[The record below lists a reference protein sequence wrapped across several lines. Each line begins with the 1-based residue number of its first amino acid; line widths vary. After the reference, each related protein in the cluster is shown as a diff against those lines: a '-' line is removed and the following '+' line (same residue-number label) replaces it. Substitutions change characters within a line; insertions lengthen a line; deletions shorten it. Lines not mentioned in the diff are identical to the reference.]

1 MKEEFLRAID
11 SKLKVKVTFNAKEEG
26 KGQITRLCIPF
37 DFGPSQKAD
46 AIDKSDKYHF
56 YDLDS
61 QDPKGPH
68 NLALKQEQIVLLEV
82 LDEAFDPADYVKW
95 QTNWTYKRDWAAHS

>member
-11 SKLKVKVTFNAKEEG
+11 NKLKVKVTFNAKEEG

-37 DFGPSQKAD
+37 DFGASQKVD
-46 AIDKSDKYHF
+46 AIDKSEKYHL

-61 QDPKGPH
+61 PDGPH
-68 NLALKQEQIVLLEV
+68 NLPLNPEQIVNLQV
-82 LDEAFDPADYVKW
+82 LSEGFDPTDYVKW
-95 QTNWTYKRDWAAHS
+95 PPNWIYKRDWGIYS

>member
-11 SKLKVKVTFNAKEEG
+11 NKLKVKVTFNAKEED

-37 DFGPSQKAD
+37 DFGPSQKVD
-46 AIDKSDKYHF
+46 AIDKSEKYHL

-61 QDPKGPH
+61 PDGPH
-68 NLALKQEQIVLLEV
+68 NLPLNPDQIVHLEV
-82 LDEAFDPADYVKW
+82 LNESFNPVDYIKW
-95 QTNWTYKRDWAAHS
+95 PPKWIYKRNWGIYS